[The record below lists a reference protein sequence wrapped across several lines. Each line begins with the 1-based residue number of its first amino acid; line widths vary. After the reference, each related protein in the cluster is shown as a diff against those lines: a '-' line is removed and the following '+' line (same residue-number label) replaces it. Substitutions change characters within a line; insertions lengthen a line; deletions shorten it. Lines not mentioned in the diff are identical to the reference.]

1 MCKRVKTI
9 KVLLKRNSMSKK
21 IRRSKMIEEKN
32 NIQISH
38 KHVEYHLDTE
48 ENVSFLTE
56 DILHQLKNTRSR
68 KCLNYK
74 KSLKSVIEEAK
85 KELDENYFNTNIYGY
100 NSEDYVDYDNIL
112 FCQES
117 FSDNCESD
125 YIEMK

>member
-48 ENVSFLTE
+48 ENLSFLTE
-56 DILHQLKNTRSR
+56 DILHQLKKYT
-68 KCLNYK
+68 
-74 KSLKSVIEEAK
+74 
-85 KELDENYFNTNIYGY
+85 
-100 NSEDYVDYDNIL
+100 
-112 FCQES
+112 
-117 FSDNCESD
+117 
-125 YIEMK
+125 